1 MWPVLGLSLALS
13 LPLPTPCL
21 TGMVLP
27 LDRGLR
33 GLQPKLLTLTTAF
46 LWAVFICIALLR
58 VEELYRLRPIHG
70 RIRPW
75 TEGAAGERP
84 Q

>member
-1 MWPVLGLSLALS
+1 
-13 LPLPTPCL
+13 
-21 TGMVLP
+21 MVLP

-70 RIRPW
+70 RIRP
-75 TEGAAGERP
+75 GPRAQQERGHSKGMLVAS
-84 Q
+84 